1 MANDAGYSSP
11 IPTKAGFQV
20 EAKATNYARL
30 LGSEWK
36 PIRALTSA
44 V

>member
-1 MANDAGYSSP
+1 MTNDAGYSSLL
-11 IPTKAGFQV
+11 PTKTGFQV

-36 PIRALTSA
+36 LIRALTSA